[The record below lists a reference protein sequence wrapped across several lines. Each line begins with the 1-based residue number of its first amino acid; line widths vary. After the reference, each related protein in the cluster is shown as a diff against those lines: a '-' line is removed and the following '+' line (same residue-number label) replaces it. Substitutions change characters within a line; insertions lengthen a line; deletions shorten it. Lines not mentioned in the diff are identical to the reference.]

1 MRTILFSLVALVMLL
16 SLIFLLWFIISL
28 PTSYSHRSYQG
39 FLFTSPENHVIISPG
54 LVFLATVIQLLTHVS
69 RSATN
74 FDQKTIN
81 QKLLVWVMCWHW
93 FGGGS
98 HCPKSGLI
106 ITQILPRLVYCLCLS
121 SRARANIC
129 TFGIYWLDQTSV
141 SGLNKDVDNEDWG
154 ALNALP
160 GPAPRLGSIN
170 QMALTLRGA
179 RGDLCGA
186 TTWLLH
192 RWVQSWFL
200 INAKQYKQAFP
211 INFLIFMPDIIFYRL
226 CCSLTEIT
234 DRFEMC
240 RSNKNEFFLQPNSPA
255 SSNSRTLSSRNQI
268 KALAHC
274 QLLFMFDSLLREW
287 GMGPV
292 FNQWIKLSKLLGYLT
307 I

>member
-1 MRTILFSLVALVMLL
+1 MLTLV
-16 SLIFLLWFIISL
+16 WWRESL
-28 PTSYSHRSYQG
+28 PQ
-39 FLFTSPENHVIISPG
+39 
-54 LVFLATVIQLLTHVS
+54 
-69 RSATN
+69 
-74 FDQKTIN
+74 
-81 QKLLVWVMCWHW
+81 VW
-93 FGGGS
+93 
-98 HCPKSGLI
+98 PDNKI
-106 ITQILPRLVYCLCLS
+106 ITQILPRLLYCLCLS
-121 SRARANIC
+121 SRGRANIC
-129 TFGIYWLDQTSV
+129 TFGIYWLDQTSD

-211 INFLIFMPDIIFYRL
+211 INFLMFMPDIIFYRL
-226 CCSLTEIT
+226 CCLLTEIT